1 MDGSV
6 SKKPGCRRKRRCT
19 GIRLPGAKDN
29 YPIPLF
35 PLCGTI
41 DMAERV
47 RAGVREMFSIRKT
60 KHVVL
65 VAADGS
71 LHPGAE
77 MLEDET

>member
-1 MDGSV
+1 MAVYRTNPVAAASAV
-6 SKKPGCRRKRRCT
+6 ALEYVCQVRRT
-19 GIRLPGAKDN
+19 N
-29 YPIPLF
+29 YPIPQF

-47 RAGVREMFSIRKT
+47 RAGVRAMFSIRKT